1 VSFLPRRMSD
11 WNVELV
17 EENMSEFY
25 VSFKGPK
32 DSACSLLFC

>member
-1 VSFLPRRMSD
+1 MSD

-32 DSACSLLFC
+32 DSE